1 MAENKRIW
9 DALRT
14 PPPWALK
21 PIEGG
26 RLKGMTDISPQWR
39 VQAMTELFGPCGIG
53 WKWSI
58 EELWAVPGA
67 GGEVVAF
74 ARVNVWYREGDVW
87 SESVPGIGGSMLI
100 EQERNGLHTSDEAYK
115 MAVTDAL
122 SVAMKSIGVA
132 ADVYLGMCDGKHS
145 RRADPPP
152 PSKQA
157 PQSPDAPPTKG
168 PAEIAESRREAASW
182 AGKTGEEDRATTRI
196 SEVGVLREGTK
207 KDGAPWTLYFV
218 KGPDGITFE
227 TFSHTIKEAAEQ
239 AIESG
244 AECLVHYKPNK
255 YGKLEIT
262 TIREVPAQPAP
273 GADIPF

>member
-1 MAENKRIW
+1 MSENKRIW

-74 ARVNVWYREGDVW
+74 ARVCVWYREGEAW
-87 SESVPGIGGSMLI
+87 SEPVPGIGGSMLI
-100 EQERNGLHTSDEAYK
+100 EQESKGLHTSDEAYK

-122 SVAMKSIGVA
+122 SVALKSIGVA
-132 ADVYLGMCDGKHS
+132 ADVYLGLCDGKHS
-145 RRADPPP
+145 RRTDHQPPGAQKPIPNAKAADQIAAQANASAWNGTANEENAVVVTPVAIEVA
-152 PSKQA
+152 KQ
-157 PQSPDAPPTKG
+157 
-168 PAEIAESRREAASW
+168 
-182 AGKTGEEDRATTRI
+182 
-196 SEVGVLREGTK
+196 GTK
-207 KDGAPWTLYFV
+207 ADGQEWTLY
-218 KGPDGITFE
+218 GITTAENVSFE
-227 TFSHTIKEAAEQ
+227 TFSRSVHDATAEAIAAGVQ
-239 AIESG
+239 
-244 AECLVHYKPNK
+244 CRVKYTKNK
-255 YGKLEIT
+255 YGKLNVVSIHPIT
-262 TIREVPAQPAP
+262 PPPQAPAP
-273 GADIPF
+273 ADDMPF